1 MFNLENGITL
11 NKGSEEKSTR
21 VNALQRAPA
30 AEKGYDRDAPNM
42 VLEPRTDYGIS
53 HTGCDGCARDRA
65 GVSEQTLP
73 HSVRPAL

>member
-42 VLEPRTDYGIS
+42 VLEPRTDY
-53 HTGCDGCARDRA
+53 RFP
-65 GVSEQTLP
+65 V
-73 HSVRPAL
+73 